1 MLVARTTIRD
11 TRAMP
16 LQTRNEVADHLTA
29 LYSRTPVGGD
39 IWVRPDD
46 TTSLRKFQIV
56 AAAAQALERLGRI
69 EIIETH
75 EGDEGNVRLI
85 NGFRIRRLK

>member
-1 MLVARTTIRD
+1 MAPEV
-11 TRAMP
+11 
-16 LQTRNEVADHLTA
+16 RNEVADHLTA
-29 LYSRTPVGGD
+29 LYQRTPVGGD

-69 EIIETH
+69 KIIETH
-75 EGDEGNVRLI
+75 EGDEGAVRLI
-85 NGFRIRRLK
+85 DAIRIQRLK

>member
-1 MLVARTTIRD
+1 MV
-11 TRAMP
+11 P
-16 LQTRNEVADHLTA
+16 EVRNEVADHLTA
-29 LYSRTPVGGD
+29 LYRKTPVGGD

-69 EIIETH
+69 RIMETH
-75 EGDEGNVRLI
+75 EDDEGSLRLI
-85 NGFRIRRLK
+85 DGIRIQRLK